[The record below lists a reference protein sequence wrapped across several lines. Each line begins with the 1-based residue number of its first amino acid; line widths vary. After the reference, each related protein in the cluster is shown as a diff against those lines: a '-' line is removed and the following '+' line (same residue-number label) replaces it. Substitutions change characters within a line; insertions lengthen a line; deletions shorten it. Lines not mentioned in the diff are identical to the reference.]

1 MWLRTYRRRYVFL
14 LTPGNLH
21 INIVAQ
27 AYDPAVEA
35 VIEPYIYEW
44 VASVRYVAMTD
55 KVVRFLPSTAL
66 A

>member
-1 MWLRTYRRRYVFL
+1 MWLRTYRRRYVVQ
-14 LTPGNLH
+14 LTSGNLH

-27 AYDPAVEA
+27 SYDPAVET

-44 VASVRYVAMTD
+44 VASVRYVATTD
-55 KVVRFLPSTAL
+55 KVVRFLPSTVL